1 MHWESG
7 QAAVEWVALVLLA
20 ALVLGAGA
28 ALAGHEPDRGLGE
41 VVAKRIAGGPRGLE
55 LAGAPAAAGAAPTPR
70 AAVSPAPGARAR
82 ATPRASAPAA
92 APTPAAAP
100 APTRR
105 GPAPPAAP
113 APASGV
119 ADDMRG
125 IRGIGSV
132 ARHAW
137 IGCLGYQRWRYEREH
152 PIAAIE
158 GLPVGEALGIVN
170 DCINPHAYL
179 FED

>member
-1 MHWESG
+1 VHGESG

-20 ALVLGAGA
+20 ALVLGATA
-28 ALAGHEPDRGLGE
+28 ASARRETDRGIGE
-41 VVAKRIAGGPRGLE
+41 LVAKRIARGPKGLE
-55 LAGAPAAAGAAPTPR
+55 L
-70 AAVSPAPGARAR
+70 PG
-82 ATPRASAPAA
+82 S
-92 APTPAAAP
+92 AAAP
-100 APTRR
+100 APTRDAPASR
-105 GPAPPAAP
+105 PPSAPAPPTPRASAPP
-113 APASGV
+113 APASGA

-137 IGCLGYQRWRYEREH
+137 IGCLGYQRWRHEREH

-158 GLPVGEALGIVN
+158 GLPLGEALGIVN

>member
-1 MHWESG
+1 VHGESG
-7 QAAVEWVALVLLA
+7 QAVVEWVGLVLLA

-28 ALAGHEPDRGLGE
+28 AFAGRETDRGLGE
-41 VVAKRIAGGPRGLE
+41 LIGERITGPGGLE
-55 LAGAPAAAGAAPTPR
+55 PAGA
-70 AAVSPAPGARAR
+70 
-82 ATPRASAPAA
+82 
-92 APTPAAAP
+92 AAAP

-105 GPAPPAAP
+105 
-113 APASGV
+113 APASPAQSAPVSPTPRAAAPTVPAFG
-119 ADDMRG
+119 AGDDVRG
-125 IRGIGSV
+125 IRGVGSV

-152 PIAAIE
+152 PIAAID
-158 GLPVGEALGIVN
+158 GLPLGEALGIVN

>member
-1 MHWESG
+1 VHEESG

-28 ALAGHEPDRGLGE
+28 AFAARESDRGLGE
-41 VVAKRIAGGPRGLE
+41 LVAKRVAEGPSGLD
-55 LAGAPAAAGAAPTPR
+55 LAGTAAAAPAPRAPASLTPR
-70 AAVSPAPGARAR
+70 APASPAPRAGAR
-82 ATPRASAPAA
+82 ATPRASAP
-92 APTPAAAP
+92 
-100 APTRR
+100 R
-105 GPAPPAAP
+105 
-113 APASGV
+113 APASG
-119 ADDMRG
+119 DDLGG

-137 IGCLGYQRWRYEREH
+137 IGCLGYQRWRYEREN

-170 DCINPHAYL
+170 DCLNPHSYL
-179 FED
+179 LED

>member
-1 MHWESG
+1 VSRAAVRSRGVHGEGG

-28 ALAGHEPDRGLGE
+28 AFAGRETDHGLGE
-41 VVAKRIAGGPRGLE
+41 AVAKRIASGPGRLE
-55 LAGAPAAAGAAPTPR
+55 L
-70 AAVSPAPGARAR
+70 PGA
-82 ATPRASAPAA
+82 
-92 APTPAAAP
+92 AAAP
-100 APTRR
+100 APTSRA
-105 GPAPPAAP
+105 PALPAQSAP
-113 APASGV
+113 APQAAAPPVPASG
-119 ADDMRG
+119 AGDDVRG
-125 IRGIGSV
+125 IRGVGSL

-158 GLPVGEALGIVN
+158 GLPVGEALRIAN
-170 DCINPHAYL
+170 DCLNPHEYL

>member
-1 MHWESG
+1 MHWEGG
-7 QAAVEWVALVLLA
+7 QAAVEWVALVLMA
-20 ALVLGAGA
+20 SLVLGAA
-28 ALAGHEPDRGLGE
+28 AAFAGRESERGLGE
-41 VVAKRIAGGPRGLE
+41 LVAKRIARVPGGLE
-55 LAGAPAAAGAAPTPR
+55 LARTPAAVGPAPATTVPAPRAGAPPA
-70 AAVSPAPGARAR
+70 SPP
-82 ATPRASAPAA
+82 TPRASAP
-92 APTPAAAP
+92 PV
-100 APTRR
+100 
-105 GPAPPAAP
+105 PPR
-113 APASGV
+113 GV

-158 GLPVGEALGIVN
+158 GLPLGEALGIVN

>member
-1 MHWESG
+1 MRPRRP
-7 QAAVEWVALVLLA
+7 L
-20 ALVLGAGA
+20 
-28 ALAGHEPDRGLGE
+28 
-41 VVAKRIAGGPRGLE
+41 PRG
-55 LAGAPAAAGAAPTPR
+55 TPLLRPRR
-70 AAVSPAPGARAR
+70 AQPAPP
-82 ATPRASAPAA
+82 TPRASAP
-92 APTPAAAP
+92 PV
-100 APTRR
+100 
-105 GPAPPAAP
+105 
-113 APASGV
+113 PASGV
-119 ADDMRG
+119 ADDTRG

-158 GLPVGEALGIVN
+158 GLPLGEALGIVN